1 MKPSKSSASNA
12 PIPPAETAALQQL
25 MGLFGAVK
33 QAFREALAADGD
45 GAAAPVA
52 LRLLMLCARQP
63 GLTQQALV
71 QATGRD
77 KGQVARLVKEL
88 LDHGLLLREPHPED
102 KRSHCLRPSAAG
114 LLACRR
120 FEQAEAAVALRLF
133 GDLPAATL
141 QAMGTELQRLQGRL
155 RGQPRG

>member
-1 MKPSKSSASNA
+1 MKPPKPRSTT
-12 PIPPAETAALQQL
+12 PPPAAETAALLQL

-33 QAFREALAADGD
+33 QAFREELAG
-45 GAAAPVA
+45 GAEASGSPVA
-52 LRLLMLCARQP
+52 LRLLLLCQRQP

-88 LDHGLLLREPHPED
+88 LDQGLLLREPHPED

-114 LLACRR
+114 GLACRR
-120 FEQAEAAVALRLF
+120 FEQAEAAVAARLF

-141 QAMGTELQRLQGRL
+141 QAMGTELQRLQARL
-155 RGQPRG
+155 RTPLGG

>member
-1 MKPSKSSASNA
+1 MKTAKMRTLASAHPQA
-12 PIPPAETAALQQL
+12 PTAALQQL

-33 QAFREALAADGD
+33 QAFREELAADGEAS
-45 GAAAPVA
+45 GSPVA
-52 LRLLMLCARQP
+52 LRLLLLCQRQP

-88 LDHGLLLREPHPED
+88 LDQGLLLREPHPDD

-120 FEQAEAAVALRLF
+120 FEQAEAAVAARLF

-141 QAMGTELQRLQGRL
+141 QAMGTELQRLQARL
-155 RGQPRG
+155 RG

>member
-1 MKPSKSSASNA
+1 MKPPKPRNNT
-12 PIPPAETAALQQL
+12 PPPAAETAALQQL

-33 QAFREALAADGD
+33 QAFREELTG
-45 GAAAPVA
+45 GAEASGSPVA
-52 LRLLMLCARQP
+52 LRLLLLCQRQP

-88 LDHGLLLREPHPED
+88 LDQGLLLREPHPED

-114 LLACRR
+114 LQACRR
-120 FEQAEAAVALRLF
+120 FEQAEAAVAARLF

-141 QAMGTELQRLQGRL
+141 QAMRDELQRLQARL
-155 RGQPRG
+155 RG